1 MGIIGY
7 ISQAVYWIAKVY
19 FMFFGILYILALLG
33 KFSMD
38 MFTNVTGIIA
48 VAFLFSNIYW
58 YFIRK
63 G

>member
-1 MGIIGY
+1 MSLLSY
-7 ISQAVYWIAKVY
+7 VSQAVYWIAKVY

-33 KFSMD
+33 RFGMD
-38 MFTNVTGIIA
+38 TFTNLTGIIA